1 MQRAD
6 WKFKLAQSIQCNE
19 EFFMLARQF
28 AIMFLMLLLLVGC
41 GSKPQKSLPPP
52 PIKVGV
58 IKAEEG
64 DLKQSLEMSGNLHF
78 IANTTVSSEVSAQVS
93 SIDVR
98 DGQPVKQGQTLLRFD
113 DSIIRAAADQ
123 ARGNLQKDEATLTYN
138 KAEWEKNAPLFQ
150 SGAISQS
157 TYDQKFSVYQNSV
170 GQVEADKG
178 ALDKAKEDLKHTIV
192 TAPITGVL
200 SNRFVEKGDWVSTG
214 GKLFQISDYRT
225 IYVET
230 FLSDKDV
237 AKLNITKVIQE
248 GEGIEAEVTVD
259 SFPGKKFKGRIGYIQ
274 PATNQNRL
282 FETRVYIDNEDMQLL
297 EGMYARAQ
305 VVVKT
310 IPDVVRIPI
319 DALLEQIRSN
329 ETNAIVLVNKDRKA
343 EIARI
348 RIGSTDKHYVQV
360 LEGVKLGDTVVV
372 DGKEILNTGQP
383 VELTTIS
390 TARQ

>member
-1 MQRAD
+1 
-6 WKFKLAQSIQCNE
+6 
-19 EFFMLARQF
+19 MLARQF
-28 AIMFLMLLLLVGC
+28 AIMFFMLLLLVGC

-58 IKAEEG
+58 ITADEG

-123 ARGNLQKDEATLTYN
+123 ARGNLQKDEATLAYN

-178 ALDKAKEDLKHTIV
+178 ALAKAKEDLKHTVV

-214 GKLFQISDYRT
+214 GSFFRL
-225 IYVET
+225 
-230 FLSDKDV
+230 
-237 AKLNITKVIQE
+237 AIT
-248 GEGIEAEVTVD
+248 
-259 SFPGKKFKGRIGYIQ
+259 
-274 PATNQNRL
+274 
-282 FETRVYIDNEDMQLL
+282 
-297 EGMYARAQ
+297 
-305 VVVKT
+305 
-310 IPDVVRIPI
+310 
-319 DALLEQIRSN
+319 EQ
-329 ETNAIVLVNKDRKA
+329 
-343 EIARI
+343 
-348 RIGSTDKHYVQV
+348 STWK
-360 LEGVKLGDTVVV
+360 
-372 DGKEILNTGQP
+372 
-383 VELTTIS
+383 
-390 TARQ
+390 RF

>member
-1 MQRAD
+1 
-6 WKFKLAQSIQCNE
+6 
-19 EFFMLARQF
+19 MLAKQF
-28 AIMFLMLLLLVGC
+28 AVMFFTLLLLVGC
-41 GSKPQKSLPPP
+41 GSKPQKALPPP
-52 PIKVGV
+52 PIKVGA
-58 IKAEEG
+58 ITADEG
-64 DLKQSLEMSGNLHF
+64 DLKQSLEMTGNLHF

-113 DSIIRAAADQ
+113 DSTIRAAADQ
-123 ARGNLQKDEATLTYN
+123 ARGNLQKDEATLVYS
-138 KAEWEKNAPLFQ
+138 KAEWGKNAPLLQ

-157 TYDQKFSVYQNSV
+157 TYDQKFSAYQNSM

-178 ALDKAKEDLKHTIV
+178 ALSKAQEDLKHTIV

-200 SNRFVEKGDWVSTG
+200 SSRFVEKGDWVSTG

-237 AKLNITKVIQE
+237 AKLDITKVIQT
-248 GEGIEAEVTVD
+248 GEGIEAQVTVD
-259 SFPGKKFKGRIGYIQ
+259 SFPGKKLTGRVGYIQ

-282 FETRVYIDNEDMQLL
+282 FEARVYIDNQDMRLL

-310 IPDVVRIPI
+310 IPDVIRIPI

-329 ETNAIVLVNKDRKA
+329 ETNSIVLVNRDRKA
-343 EIARI
+343 EITRI
-348 RIGSTDKHYVQV
+348 RIGATDKHYVQV
-360 LEGVKLGDTVVV
+360 LEGVKPGDTIVVE
-372 DGKEILNTGQP
+372 GKEILSSGQP

-390 TARQ
+390 TARK